1 MLAGWKQET
10 QENLSVKTMD
20 KDCDRITLFII
31 SKAGFGVSMKWP
43 KWRKTL
49 AKDDMIVEEEED
61 QKLGPGHVFSYDKTM
76 SILQRRLLT
85 LIIIPRW
92 LLKNLPIQY
101 LNDTFTSYGEFS
113 SYIKEMI
120 EKERK
125 DPIKESNTATANLLT
140 NFVKASAV
148 GTGKQILTEHEIL
161 GNSFVSLLQLITK
174 DLG

>member
-1 MLAGWKQET
+1 MLEGWKQAT
-10 QENLSVKTMD
+10 QENSSVKTMD

-43 KWRKTL
+43 KWRQAL
-49 AKDDMIVEEEED
+49 ADNDTTTQEDEDD

-76 SILQRRLLT
+76 SILQRRLLM

-92 LLKNLPIQY
+92 LLKNLPFKY
-101 LNDTFTSYGEFS
+101 FNDTYNSYGEFS

-120 EKERK
+120 EQERK
-125 DPIKESNTATANLLT
+125 DPIKESSTSTANLLT

-148 GTGKQILTEHEIL
+148 GTGKQVLTEQEIL
-161 GNSFVSLLQLITK
+161 GNSFVCQI
-174 DLG
+174 